1 MLSKKNSK
9 YFLLP
14 WLLLLVLNSNSQPK
28 QLRFNRL
35 SVENGLPGNNITQII
50 QDKEGYM
57 WIGTDAGLV
66 RYDGYQVKS
75 YKLGIT
81 KSLFINKI
89 YEDHSGKL
97 WIHSDNKLF
106 QYNRSA
112 DSFILKKLI
121 PGSILSIQDDNRGN
135 IWLGCQNDIY

>member
-1 MLSKKNSK
+1 
-9 YFLLP
+9 
-14 WLLLLVLNSNSQPK
+14 
-28 QLRFNRL
+28 
-35 SVENGLPGNNITQII
+35 
-50 QDKEGYM
+50 M

-135 IWLGCQNDIY
+135 IWLGCQNDIYCLNSNKGIDSILHFSTKGT

>member
-135 IWLGCQNDIY
+135 ISLGCQNDIY